1 MSWKA
6 NWPSLVVTVLW
17 SRPVATSVAL
27 TCAFGTTAP
36 DGSLTVPLMAPRNV
50 WALAAIVTLSRTNKL
65 KSRNLIAHPFVRIRN
80 PLLSVSGDT
89 LWDDQQTR
97 SLAKNLGGSIDAK
110 HNTAALSRCQA
121 ANLGANQGLKL

>member
-50 WALAAIVTLSRTNKL
+50 WALAAIVTLSRTNKT
-65 KSRNLIAHPFVRIRN
+65 KSRHLILHLFFGSKIHF
-80 PLLSVSGDT
+80 LLC
-89 LWDDQQTR
+89 QPTR
-97 SLAKNLGGSIDAK
+97 
-110 HNTAALSRCQA
+110 TANSQENRYPHHKEP
-121 ANLGANQGLKL
+121 GRLKILQKRYGCTD